1 MEDKKLEKKIQKKKH
16 ELNELVL
23 KESSDKTLKVSQELD
38 MLINEYYKI
47 ALKK

>member
-1 MEDKKLEKKIQKKKH
+1 MKDRNLEKKIKKKKN

-38 MLINEYYKI
+38 VLINEYYRV